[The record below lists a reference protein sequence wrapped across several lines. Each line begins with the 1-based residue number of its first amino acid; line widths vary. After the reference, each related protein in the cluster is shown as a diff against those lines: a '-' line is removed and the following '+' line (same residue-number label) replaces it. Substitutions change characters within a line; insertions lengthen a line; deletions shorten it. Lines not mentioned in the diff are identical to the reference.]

1 MAPVDTSQIL
11 DDVRDGLV
19 TAYPNDVFVI
29 PDWVPL
35 DEAENY
41 RLSLVT
47 LLGRS
52 WVMRPIEANPDG
64 GSVLLV
70 TTLGAHF
77 RAAMNPQRYTSAKAI
92 EFVDGKVET
101 RQVTS

>member
-1 MAPVDTSQIL
+1 MSAVDTSRIL
-11 DDVRDGLV
+11 DDVRAGLV
-19 TAYPNDVFVI
+19 TAYPNDIFVI

-64 GSVLLV
+64 GRVLLL
-70 TTLGAHF
+70 TTPGAHF
-77 RAAMNPQRYTSAKAI
+77 RKAMNPERYTSTKAI
-92 EFVDGKVET
+92 EFVDGKVEA